1 MIIGI
6 VCYPTFGGS
15 GVLAT
20 ELGIELSKKG
30 YEIHFI
36 TYNQPVKLELYSNKV
51 HFHEVDVPNYPL
63 FHYPPYELALSS
75 RLVEMVKK
83 YKIDILHV
91 HYAIPHAYA
100 ALMAKQMLKESN
112 INIPVVTTLHG
123 TDITLVGSNP
133 SYKTAVEFSINNS
146 DYVTAVSKSLK
157 SDTLSLFNI
166 NKSIEVIPNFV
177 NLDKY
182 HRKTANNNLLN
193 KNNKI
198 ITHVS
203 NFRKVKRILDVLEI
217 FNGIQ
222 RQIPSKLLMIGDGPE
237 KNKAEKKA
245 KKLGI
250 KDKVIFFG
258 KSNETNKILSFTDLF
273 LLPSEI
279 ESFGLSALEAMA
291 ANVPVISSNTG
302 GIPEVNI
309 DNFSG
314 LLSDI
319 GDIDKMINDSVMIL
333 SDDNIMNKFKV
344 NARKRAE
351 NFDIHKIVPQYEK
364 VYKSL
369 S

>member
-1 MIIGI
+1 MI
-6 VCYPTFGGS
+6 FQ
-15 GVLAT
+15 
-20 ELGIELSKKG
+20 K
-30 YEIHFI
+30 H
-36 TYNQPVKLELYSNKV
+36 
-51 HFHEVDVPNYPL
+51 
-63 FHYPPYELALSS
+63 
-75 RLVEMVKK
+75 
-83 YKIDILHV
+83 
-91 HYAIPHAYA
+91 
-100 ALMAKQMLKESN
+100 
-112 INIPVVTTLHG
+112 
-123 TDITLVGSNP
+123 
-133 SYKTAVEFSINNS
+133 
-146 DYVTAVSKSLK
+146 KSLK

-177 NLDKY
+177 NLEKY